1 MNINATLIGQA
12 IAFFLFVVFCMK
24 YVWPQI
30 LHALEERKKKI
41 ADGLAAAEHGK
52 REQALAEERAKV
64 LLREAKD
71 QAGEII
77 SRADKRAAEIIEAS
91 KDDAKDDARV
101 EGGRLLTAAKAEID
115 QELNRVKEDLRGQVV
130 SIALTAASK
139 VLGREVD
146 GTTHAELMD
155 KLAAEI

>member
-24 YVWPQI
+24 YVWPPI
-30 LHALEERKKKI
+30 LQALEERKKKI
-41 ADGLAAAEHGK
+41 ADGLAAGEHGK
-52 REQALAEERAKV
+52 REQALAEERAKE
-64 LLREAKD
+64 LLREAKE

-77 SRADKRAAEIIEAS
+77 NRADKRAAEIVDES
-91 KDDAKDDARV
+91 KDDAKA
-101 EGGRLLTAAKAEID
+101 EGERLLTAAKADIS

-130 SIALTAASK
+130 SIALAGASK
-139 VLGREVD
+139 VLEREVD
-146 GTTHAELMD
+146 ETAHAELMN

>member
-24 YVWPQI
+24 YVWPPI
-30 LHALEERKKKI
+30 LQALEERKKKI

-52 REQALAEERAKV
+52 HEQALAEERAKD
-64 LLREAKD
+64 LLREAKE

-77 SRADKRAAEIIEAS
+77 TRADKRASEIVDEA
-91 KDDAKDDARV
+91 KGDARA
-101 EGGRLLTAAKAEID
+101 EGDRLIVAAQAEID
-115 QELNRVKEDLRGQVV
+115 QEVNRVREDLRGQVV
-130 SIALTAASK
+130 AIALAGAGK
-139 VLGREVD
+139 VLEREVD
-146 GTTHAELMD
+146 ETTHAELLN

>member
-24 YVWPQI
+24 YVWPPI
-30 LHALEERKKKI
+30 LQALEARKQKI

-52 REQALAEERAKV
+52 QSQLRAEERAKE
-64 LLREAKD
+64 LLREAKE

-77 SRADKRAAEIIEAS
+77 TRADKRATEIVEE
-91 KDDAKDDARV
+91 AKDDARS

-130 SIALTAASK
+130 SIALAGASK
-139 VLGREVD
+139 VLGREVNE
-146 GTTHAELMD
+146 TTHAELLD

>member
-24 YVWPQI
+24 YVWPPI

-52 REQALAEERAKV
+52 HEQVLAEERATE
-64 LLREAKD
+64 LLREAKE

-77 SRADKRAAEIIEAS
+77 TRADKRAAEIVDE
-91 KDDAKDDARV
+91 AKDDARA
-101 EGGRLLTAAKAEID
+101 EGDRMLTAARAEID
-115 QELNRVKEDLRGQVV
+115 QEVNRVKEDLRGQVV
-130 SIALTAASK
+130 SIALAGAGK
-139 VLGREVD
+139 VLEREVD
-146 GTTHAELMD
+146 ATTHAELLN
-155 KLAAEI
+155 KLATEI

>member
-24 YVWPQI
+24 YVWPPI
-30 LHALEERKKKI
+30 LQALEERKKKI
-41 ADGLAAAEHGK
+41 ADGLAAGEHGK
-52 REQALAEERAKV
+52 REQALAEDRAKE
-64 LLREAKD
+64 LLREAKE

-77 SRADKRAAEIIEAS
+77 TRADKRAAEIVDES
-91 KDDAKDDARV
+91 KGDAKA
-101 EGGRLLTAAKAEID
+101 EGERLLTAAKADIN

-130 SIALTAASK
+130 SIALAGASK
-139 VLGREVD
+139 VLEREVD
-146 GTTHAELMD
+146 ETAHAELMN

>member
-24 YVWPQI
+24 YVWPPI

-41 ADGLAAAEHGK
+41 ADGLAAGEHGK
-52 REQALAEERAKV
+52 REQALAEERAKE
-64 LLREAKD
+64 LLREAKE

-77 SRADKRAAEIIEAS
+77 NRADKRAAEIVDES
-91 KDDAKDDARV
+91 KGDARA
-101 EGGRLLTAAKAEID
+101 EGSRLLTAAKADID
-115 QELNRVKEDLRGQVV
+115 QELNRVKEQLRGQVV
-130 SIALTAASK
+130 SIALAGASK
-139 VLGREVD
+139 VLEREVD
-146 GTTHAELMD
+146 ESAHAELMN

>member
-24 YVWPQI
+24 YVWPPI
-30 LHALEERKKKI
+30 LQALEERKKKI

-52 REQALAEERAKV
+52 REQVLAEERAKE
-64 LLREAKD
+64 LLREAKE

-77 SRADKRAAEIIEAS
+77 TRADKRATEIVDEA
-91 KDDAKDDARV
+91 KDDAKA
-101 EGGRLLTAAKAEID
+101 EGDRLLTAAHAEID
-115 QELNRVKEDLRGQVV
+115 QEVNRVKEDLRGQVV
-130 SIALTAASK
+130 AIAMAGAGK
-139 VLGREVD
+139 VLEREVD
-146 GTTHAELMD
+146 ETTHAELLN

>member
-24 YVWPQI
+24 YVWPPI

-41 ADGLAAAEHGK
+41 ADGLAAGEHGQ
-52 REQALAEERAKV
+52 REQALAEERAKE
-64 LLREAKD
+64 LLREAKE

-77 SRADKRAAEIIEAS
+77 TRADKRAAEIVEEA
-91 KDDAKDDARV
+91 KDDAKA
-101 EGGRLLTAAKAEID
+101 EGRRLLTAARAEID
-115 QELNRVKEDLRGQVV
+115 QEINRVKEDLRGQVV
-130 SIALTAASK
+130 SIALAGAGK
-139 VLGREVD
+139 VLEREVD
-146 GTTHAELMD
+146 EATHAELLN

>member
-24 YVWPQI
+24 FVWPPI
-30 LHALEERKKKI
+30 LQALEERKKKI

-52 REQALAEERAKV
+52 HEQALAEERAKE
-64 LLREAKD
+64 LLREAKE

-77 SRADKRAAEIIEAS
+77 TRADKRAAEIVDEA
-91 KDDAKDDARV
+91 KGDARA
-101 EGGRLLTAAKAEID
+101 EGDRLIVSAQAEIE
-115 QELNRVKEDLRGQVV
+115 QEVNRVKEDLRGQVV
-130 SIALTAASK
+130 AIALAGAGK
-139 VLGREVD
+139 VLEREVD
-146 GTTHAELMD
+146 EAAHAELLN

>member
-24 YVWPQI
+24 YVWPPI
-30 LHALEERKKKI
+30 LQALEERKKKI

-52 REQALAEERAKV
+52 REQVLAEERAKE
-64 LLREAKD
+64 LLREAKE

-77 SRADKRAAEIIEAS
+77 TRADKRAVEIVDEA
-91 KDDAKDDARV
+91 KDDAKT
-101 EGGRLLTAAKAEID
+101 EGDRLLTAAQAEID
-115 QELNRVKEDLRGQVV
+115 QEVNRVKEDLRGQVV
-130 SIALTAASK
+130 AIALAGAGK
-139 VLGREVD
+139 VLEREVD
-146 GTTHAELMD
+146 ETTHAELLN

>member
-24 YVWPQI
+24 YVWPPI

-41 ADGLAAAEHGK
+41 ADGLAAGEHGK
-52 REQALAEERAKV
+52 REQALAEERAKE
-64 LLREAKD
+64 LLREAKE

-77 SRADKRAAEIIEAS
+77 TRADRRAAEIVDEA
-91 KDDAKDDARV
+91 KDDAKAEGQRLMTSAR
-101 EGGRLLTAAKAEID
+101 AEIE
-115 QELNRVKEDLRGQVV
+115 QEVNRVKEGLRGQVV
-130 SIALTAASK
+130 SIALAGAGK

-146 GTTHAELMD
+146 ESTHDELLK
-155 KLAAEI
+155 KLASEI